1 MPSRHFLTD
10 VEAGCACTGRR
21 LRGTW
26 QKFLCPETGQK
37 WKLFLRKIFGGFIL
51 ETWFSTI
58 YWVYKSFIWLR
69 ASRILLNLWST
80 MGTWPQGLVYECD
93 RLCHTVNVGS
103 CGSAALSGAVALLHY
118 ARTMSHKLLFS
129 VCIHQGEFRRIYLS
143 FLGLGNTLPCYF
155 RQYQCIMPTCFLS
168 ITQDSTNIDWVITT
182 LQARLKA
189 VKTVCPKSLQSCPT
203 LYSPMDRSPALSSVL
218 GALKS
223 RIMERVVIS
232 ASRDLPDPGIEPASH
247 VSCIGSRFFTNSA
260 TWEAQNHSTR

>member
-1 MPSRHFLTD
+1 MSVTD
-10 VEAGCACTGRR
+10 SAIQWTSGAAALLHDQELWLCCTIRSCGSVA
-21 LRGTW
+21 LSGA
-26 QKFLCPETGQK
+26 
-37 WKLFLRKIFGGFIL
+37 
-51 ETWFSTI
+51 
-58 YWVYKSFIWLR
+58 V
-69 ASRILLNLWST
+69 ALLHYREL
-80 MGTWPQGLVYECD
+80 
-93 RLCHTVNVGS
+93 RLCCTIRSCGSVALSGAAALLHDQELWLCCTIRS
-103 CGSAALSGAVALLHY
+103 CGSAARSGAAALLHY